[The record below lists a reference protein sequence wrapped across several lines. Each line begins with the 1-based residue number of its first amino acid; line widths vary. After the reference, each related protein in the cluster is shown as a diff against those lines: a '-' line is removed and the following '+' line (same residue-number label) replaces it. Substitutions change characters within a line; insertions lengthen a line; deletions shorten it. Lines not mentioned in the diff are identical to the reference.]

1 MTLKQPTLPE
11 PKHPL
16 DRVAFAGPMCSGKTT
31 LANVLVE
38 DFGYHRVNFAGL
50 LKKTVKKLYG
60 VVNKNDEGRQLL
72 QEFADDLKKWDPNL
86 FTTHLLIDIEERI
99 LQDNYETFVVDDLR
113 FKHEYEALKKN
124 GFTIVGVACREDE
137 RMKRIFSLYPDT
149 NESRLLHP
157 SEIGWKE
164 MKMDYWID
172 NTGPS
177 GETSV
182 HDLIMGSVGK

>member
-38 DFGYHRVNFAGL
+38 DFGYTKANFAGL
-50 LKKTVKKLYG
+50 LKRTVETLYG
-60 VVNKNDEGRQLL
+60 VVNKDNEGRRIL
-72 QEFADDLKKWDPNL
+72 QEFADDLKKWDPYL
-86 FTTHLLIDIEERI
+86 FTTHLLLEIDGYIKDGI
-99 LQDNYETFVVDDLR
+99 DLIVIDDLR

-124 GFTIVGVACREDE
+124 GFIIIGVACREDE
-137 RMKRIFSLYPDT
+137 RLRRIFSLYPDT
-149 NESRLLHP
+149 DEKRFLHP
-157 SEIGWKE
+157 SEFGWKE
-164 MKMDYWID
+164 MNMDYWID

-177 GETSV
+177 GEFEV
-182 HDLIMGSVGK
+182 HDLIIGSVGT